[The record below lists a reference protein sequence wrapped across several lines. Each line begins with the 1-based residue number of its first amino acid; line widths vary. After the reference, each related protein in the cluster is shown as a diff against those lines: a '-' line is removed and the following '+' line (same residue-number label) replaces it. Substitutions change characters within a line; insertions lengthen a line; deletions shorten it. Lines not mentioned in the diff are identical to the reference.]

1 MRCSVSSFDK
11 NFSSHVSHNC
21 TMAEFLLD
29 FFKLLKWSNK
39 PLRLELSSFLST
51 KISAVSRTMED
62 FFIFLIGKIVSNK
75 PLGLGL
81 ETPA

>member
-1 MRCSVSSFDK
+1 
-11 NFSSHVSHNC
+11 
-21 TMAEFLLD
+21 MAEFLLD

-81 ETPA
+81 ETPPYSPATLSQAVDESRFS